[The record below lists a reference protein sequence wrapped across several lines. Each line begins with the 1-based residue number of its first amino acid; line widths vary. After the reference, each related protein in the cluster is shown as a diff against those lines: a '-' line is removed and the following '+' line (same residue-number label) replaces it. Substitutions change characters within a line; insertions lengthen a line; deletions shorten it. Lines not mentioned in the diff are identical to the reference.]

1 MRSLLS
7 TGLMQLGL
15 LPWPCC
21 VVLAQPLIVVEDVG
35 GVSALPYYR
44 ALNLQ
49 TNPSRTA
56 APSAPLEVPV
66 PSRPYSEADLLPVRS
81 KHLTPGAVERRVIE
95 APGLHSLFLVGDDE
109 RSHQWL
115 GQRGDVLRE
124 LGAIGLVVN
133 VDSLAALDELRRL
146 APGLVLSPV
155 SADDLARRLGIRHY
169 PVLITA
175 TGIEQ

>member
-7 TGLMQLGL
+7 TGLMRLGL
-15 LPWPCC
+15 LLWPCC
-21 VVLAQPLIVVEDVG
+21 VVLAQPLVVVEDAG

-49 TNPSRTA
+49 ANRNTP
-56 APSAPLEVPV
+56 PPAPLEAPA
-66 PSRPYSEADLLPVRS
+66 PPTPYSEADLLPVRS
-81 KHLTPGAVERRVIE
+81 TLLTPGTVERRVIE
-95 APGLHSLFLVGDDE
+95 APGLHPLFLVGDDE
-109 RSHQWL
+109 RSRQWL

-133 VDSLAALDELRRL
+133 VDSPSALDELRRS

>member
-1 MRSLLS
+1 MLLGS
-7 TGLMQLGL
+7 WLS
-15 LPWPCC
+15 PWC
-21 VVLAQPLIVVEDVG
+21 VVLAQPLIVVEDAG

-49 TNPSRTA
+49 TNPSRNA
-56 APSAPLEVPV
+56 PPSAPLEVPV
-66 PSRPYSEADLLPVRS
+66 PPRPYSEADLLPVRS
-81 KHLTPGAVERRVIE
+81 TLLTPGVVERRVIQ
-95 APGLHSLFLVGDDE
+95 APGLRPLFLIGDDE

-115 GQRGDVLRE
+115 GQRGDLLRE

-133 VDSLAALDELRRL
+133 VDSPVALDELRRS
-146 APGLVLSPV
+146 AQGLILSPV
-155 SADDLARRLGIRHY
+155 SADDLAGRLGIRHY